1 MLPRHARAAAREKAV
16 ISTPQTDDVRVIGT
30 TDVIAPAALI
40 HNLPLSSRAADTVL
54 SARRTL
60 REILSGGDRRLICI
74 VGPCSIHDPLAARE
88 YATRLQALAVRLSKD
103 LFIVMRS
110 YFEKPRT
117 TVGWKG
123 LVNDPGLD
131 NSYRINDGL
140 HIARGLLLAIN
151 ETGLPVG
158 AEFLDP
164 ISPQYIADLV
174 AWGAIGARTT
184 ESQVHRE
191 LASGLSCPI
200 GFKNGTDGSVQVAID
215 AAQAAAHPHHFLGV
229 TKAGTVA
236 VIATTGNPDCHVIL
250 RGGSKEPNYYAAAV
264 HAAAERMVVSKLRP
278 NLIIDVSHANSSKD
292 HQKQLSVGQ
301 DVAAQIARGEQ
312 RIVGVMVE
320 SFLVA
325 GRQNARP
332 GQPLTYGQSITDACL
347 SWPDTETLLHQL
359 AVAVSRRAT
368 T

>member
-1 MLPRHARAAAREKAV
+1 M
-16 ISTPQTDDVRVIGT
+16 STPQTDDVRVIGA
-30 TDVIAPAALI
+30 TDVIAPSILT
-40 HNLPLSSRAADTVL
+40 HDLPLTPGAADTVL

-60 REILSGGDRRLICI
+60 REILAGHDPRLICV
-74 VGPCSIHDPLAARE
+74 VGPCSIHDPLAARD
-88 YATRLQALAVRLSKD
+88 YAARLRELAARLARD
-103 LFIVMRS
+103 LFVVMRS

-131 NSYRINDGL
+131 NTYRINDGL

-151 ETGLPVG
+151 DLGLPVG
-158 AEFLDP
+158 TEFLDP

-200 GFKNGTDGSVQVAID
+200 GFKNGTDGSVQVAVD
-215 AAQAAAHPHHFLGV
+215 AVQAASHPHHFLGV

-236 VIATTGNPDCHVIL
+236 VIATAGNPDCHVIL
-250 RGGSKEPNYYAAAV
+250 RGGSKEPNFSAASV
-264 HAAAERMVVSKLRP
+264 NAAAERMVAAGVRP
-278 NLIIDVSHANSSKD
+278 NLIIDVSHANSRKD
-292 HQKQLSVGQ
+292 HQKQLTAGD
-301 DVAAQIARGEQ
+301 DVALQIAGGER
-312 RIVGVMVE
+312 RIAGVMIE

-325 GRQNARP
+325 GRQEARP
-332 GQPLTYGQSITDACL
+332 GQTLTYGQSITDGCL
-347 SWPDTETLLHQL
+347 NWNDTVRLLTRL
-359 AVAVSRRAT
+359 AEAAEARRRT
-368 T
+368 P